1 MSQRIKPLYTLASA
15 QTLKPAPRSPMSQAS
30 KSYDQYF
37 IEAKQFWSNDLLMRS
52 APYMKVASVQP
63 LITLG

>member
-1 MSQRIKPLYTLASA
+1 MSLGIKPLYTLAPA
-15 QTLKPAPRSPMSQAS
+15 QTLKLALRSHMSQAS

-52 APYMKVASVQP
+52 TPYMKVASVHP